1 MEIST
6 AIQKNFTDEEKRKSD
21 SRVVFASFND
31 LLGKFQKL
39 LDKNEEIFLMKTS
52 AAQLSRVQSFRKS
65 TFNSFLE
72 KKVDQQKSFEK
83 PDDYVYKED
92 DTGHFGSVVEE

>member
-6 AIQKNFTDEEKRKSD
+6 AIQNNFTDIEKRKSD

-65 TFNSFLE
+65 TFKNPSSFLE
-72 KKVDQQKSFEK
+72 KKIDQ
-83 PDDYVYKED
+83 
-92 DTGHFGSVVEE
+92 

>member
-6 AIQKNFTDEEKRKSD
+6 AIQNNFTDVEKRKSD

-52 AAQLSRVQSFRKS
+52 AA
-65 TFNSFLE
+65 
-72 KKVDQQKSFEK
+72 
-83 PDDYVYKED
+83 
-92 DTGHFGSVVEE
+92 